1 MYDCLLKCARKPPSW
16 LKEGDM
22 QEKNITSTSEEGIDL
37 KELFKVVWKAKTLVV
52 LVSSLFF
59 AYSIYYV
66 KSIPDVYVAY
76 GTYVPSAD
84 SAAGKTTSV
93 LGEMVR
99 EVGLNIPVGDNGKI
113 ELAIAILRSRKF
125 LREILFQQDILPHLG
140 WDLSKE
146 DIEAMPEMEK
156 EELLQ
161 SASASLNGT
170 FQVSKPRASNN
181 VTIIVSHGNPLFAK
195 QLVEWLIDGV
205 NKVMAE
211 DDANEA
217 RKSIEYL
224 TIQAT
229 KTSITPLKKLFYN
242 MIESHVATIMMAE
255 VNKEYIFKTLDP
267 PVLPIWPSGLNKI
280 PIVMWITLA
289 GFVSIISLL
298 LLAFYLGYQLVE
310 TRLFRYKLRK
320 VE

>member
-1 MYDCLLKCARKPPSW
+1 
-16 LKEGDM
+16 M

-66 KSIPDVYVAY
+66 KSIPAEYVAY
-76 GTYVPSAD
+76 ATYDPSAD

-161 SASASLNGT
+161 SASASLL
-170 FQVSKPRASNN
+170 S
-181 VTIIVSHGNPLFAK
+181 
-195 QLVEWLIDGV
+195 LIH
-205 NKVMAE
+205 
-211 DDANEA
+211 
-217 RKSIEYL
+217 I
-224 TIQAT
+224 
-229 KTSITPLKKLFYN
+229 
-242 MIESHVATIMMAE
+242 
-255 VNKEYIFKTLDP
+255 
-267 PVLPIWPSGLNKI
+267 
-280 PIVMWITLA
+280 
-289 GFVSIISLL
+289 
-298 LLAFYLGYQLVE
+298 
-310 TRLFRYKLRK
+310 
-320 VE
+320 